1 MMPLVESGFRPLK
14 TKEDFRLAF
23 HALVLALV
31 PVLVVLFGVTENSIA
46 IWTVPVLA
54 AVDALLSF
62 VNSQDGIRKVIYAV
76 GGLAQTVLLV
86 WGHVSESDATLRVGA
101 LVTFLVAL
109 VAVFYTPNSV
119 VANPVP

>member
-1 MMPLVESGFRPLK
+1 MSLVESGFKPLK

-23 HALVLALV
+23 HALVLALI
-31 PVLVVLFGVTENSIA
+31 PVLVVLFGVTENDIV
-46 IWTVPVLA
+46 IWSVPILA

-62 VNSQDGIRKVIYAV
+62 VNTQDGIRKVVYAV

-86 WGHVSESDATLRVGA
+86 VGHMNESDVTLKVGA
-101 LVTFLVAL
+101 LVTFLTAL

-119 VANPVP
+119 VANK